1 MQTLVTCDRRA
12 VRILARSLAR
22 DLSAGGLGTP
32 HLIELA
38 SALIDEATARL
49 RAAREAE
56 ATRPP
61 T

>member
-1 MQTLVTCDRRA
+1 MQTLVSSDRRS

-38 SALIDEATARL
+38 SALLEEATERL
-49 RAAREAE
+49 RAARQMNLE
-56 ATRPP
+56 R
-61 T
+61 